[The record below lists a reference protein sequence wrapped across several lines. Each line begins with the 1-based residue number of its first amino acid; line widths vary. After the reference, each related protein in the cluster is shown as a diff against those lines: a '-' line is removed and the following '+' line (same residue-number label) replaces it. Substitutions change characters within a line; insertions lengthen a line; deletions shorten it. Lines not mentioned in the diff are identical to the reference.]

1 MQDFIESLSN
11 EQLESLE
18 HAVKGE
24 LIRRRKFKKC
34 RIHIMNIKNMSD
46 EYEDTREDIIKALGN
61 IRSIKIFVNI
71 EKNEARIK
79 FDNPDLAEQAL
90 VLLKKKYQDVKVY

>member
-11 EQLESLE
+11 EQLDLMK

-34 RIHIMNIKNMSD
+34 RIHISNIQNISD
-46 EYEDTREDIIKALGN
+46 EYEETREDIIKALGS

-79 FDNPDLAEQAL
+79 FDNPELAEQAL
-90 VLLKKKYQDVKVY
+90 KLLKKKYQDVKVY